1 MRDDATVHSRQSM
14 PVDVATQTYTS
25 TPARL
30 GQARAVFQLGDAPDD
45 GSSGLPTAAR
55 SARRDH
61 AAAQRN
67 PSPHVRRLTSLG
79 VRFIAVTQSVDT
91 DESNPMA
98 PFPLDLMAVFAEL
111 EREIMRER
119 ITAGVR
125 AARANHKALGR
136 PKRVFRRDEAPP
148 LR

>member
-1 MRDDATVHSRQSM
+1 MLHLSQ
-14 PVDVATQTYTS
+14 QL
-25 TPARL
+25 PA
-30 GQARAVFQLGDAPDD
+30 
-45 GSSGLPTAAR
+45 
-55 SARRDH
+55 
-61 AAAQRN
+61 
-67 PSPHVRRLTSLG
+67 LTSYG